1 MKLQASTLV
10 RTTVPSLPRITT
22 AEDPTVFAK
31 DHKAIPVMARKEPW
45 FQLIASSDDIPC
57 CDSRGG
63 RMAAWRP

>member
-10 RTTVPSLPRITT
+10 RTAVPCLPRIAT

-31 DHKAIPVMARKEPW
+31 DHKAIPAMARKDPW
-45 FQLIASSDDIPC
+45 FQLIASSNDTPC

-63 RMAAWRP
+63 RMAAWRS